1 MHNGQMLDYRIT
13 IRNPPKDAVE
23 EWVQNHCLC
32 YSFYGL
38 TELTVHPELYD
49 WTHLLHLYNLQGT
62 VVKNQQK
69 MKQVDNLLLEND
81 ATKPKLS

>member
-1 MHNGQMLDYRIT
+1 MMHNGQMLDYRIT

-49 WTHLLHLYNLQGT
+49 
-62 VVKNQQK
+62 
-69 MKQVDNLLLEND
+69 
-81 ATKPKLS
+81 